1 MRDQLSNRIVPRS
14 LLTVVLLATGA
25 VANALPTVYDPGVS
39 PLVSSY
45 PAGTFDQ
52 GTHLANYIGTSQ
64 EEGDGTALDG
74 TRVYMLDVNDHLGV
88 ADAAATDFHLLVW
101 QFATAHDSVRLY
113 THQDHY
119 PQEGDDLQLA
129 FEVLEYSVWG
139 CNSGGVADACDASH
153 QASWSLLSDPTGY
166 SADADGHPVYTFAGT
181 AANTIYRGGSAEFG
195 IVNAYVQD
203 FTFATG
209 YDFYAIRGSSIAMQH
224 DTADP
229 ELDAMFA
236 FNNVDVHQE
245 QETPEPQTL
254 ALLAA
259 GLIAL
264 GAARRRRIV

>member
-1 MRDQLSNRIVPRS
+1 MVLPLEWGGGSYSNKNHEGGAMRDQLSNRIVPRS

-88 ADAAATDFHLLVW
+88 VDAA
-101 QFATAHDSVRLY
+101 
-113 THQDHY
+113 
-119 PQEGDDLQLA
+119 
-129 FEVLEYSVWG
+129 
-139 CNSGGVADACDASH
+139 
-153 QASWSLLSDPTGY
+153 
-166 SADADGHPVYTFAGT
+166 GHPVYTFAGT